1 MKKALTFLSI
11 ILLTVALAGFTND
24 KSDHFNTEDLYDYQK
39 EYVAKEVGTCAL
51 GNTKTY
57 MDYRA
62 VTDPSSVQYW
72 FIKENMT
79 VDQKTGFLLDEDGF
93 IGVALGS
100 YYGTIG
106 DRYYFTLDS
115 GVVLPVIKIDE
126 KADRDT
132 DASGCYHTLD
142 GSVIEFVIDR
152 NIADEYYGHYANGL
166 VLQGNFANYYLYNG
180 DIVKV
185 EKVTD
190 EKRSDYVTYVESPTL
205 IPTDNIFEYAS
216 GY

>member
-1 MKKALTFLSI
+1 MKKTISVTLILVFFI
-11 ILLTVALAGFTND
+11 ILCGFKDDNGFD
-24 KSDHFNTEDLYDYQK
+24 VDSLYDYQK
-39 EYVAKEVGTCAL
+39 EYVSEDIGACAL
-51 GNTKTY
+51 GNTKSY

-72 FIKENMT
+72 FIQENME
-79 VDQKTGFLLDEDGF
+79 VDEKTGFLLDKDGF

-100 YYGTIG
+100 YYGKIG
-106 DRYYFTLDS
+106 DRFYFTLDS
-115 GVVLPVIKIDE
+115 GVVLPLIKIDE

-132 DASGCYHTLD
+132 DASGCYHTGD

-152 NIADEYYGHYANGL
+152 NIANDYYGHYANGL
-166 VLQGNFANYYLYNG
+166 VLQGNFSNYSVYKG

-185 EKVTD
+185 EIVTD
-190 EKRSDYVTYVESPTL
+190 EKRSNYVTYVDSPVV
-205 IPTDNIFEYAS
+205 IPNQNIFEYAS